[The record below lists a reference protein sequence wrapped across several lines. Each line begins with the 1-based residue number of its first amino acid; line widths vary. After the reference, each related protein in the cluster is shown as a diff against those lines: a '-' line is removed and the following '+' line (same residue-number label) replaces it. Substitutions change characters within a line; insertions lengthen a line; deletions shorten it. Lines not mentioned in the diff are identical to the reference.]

1 MDLDSSPSLDAL
13 VDEARPLMP
22 RVSGIVSGSGPMS
35 GFGES
40 ASALTNPD
48 SAEIQEKV
56 FSGPRHSPGDNGMEY
71 GMA

>member
-1 MDLDSSPSLDAL
+1 MDLDLSPSLDVL

-22 RVSGIVSGSGPMS
+22 RVSATVSGSRPMS

-56 FSGPRHSPGDNGMEY
+56 FSGPRHFPDDDGMEY